1 MNKKVGIRREDMYK
15 WERRT
20 PLVPDD
26 ARALSD
32 QHGLEIVVQ
41 SSDKRVFTASDYQAA
56 GIKVVDDLS
65 DCPVIIGIKEIPIP
79 SLEDEKTYVFFSHTI
94 KGQPYNMA
102 MLQKIL
108 DRSCTLIDYE
118 KITDANGKRLIFFGN
133 FAGLAGIIDTLW
145 ALGRR
150 LQVQGIESPFTKVK
164 RALEYPDLKT
174 AKQELKEI
182 GQLIATDGLPDQI
195 TPLVVGFAGYGNVS
209 RGAQELFGLLPVE
222 EIAPEDLKR
231 ISAAHPKAKNALFK
245 AVFKEEHMAEPL
257 DSSRM
262 FDLQEYYSHP
272 ERFKGIFDRYLPYL
286 DVLVNCIYWEERYP
300 RLITKAQAREMYVD
314 QQARLKVIGDISCD
328 VEGAIE
334 CTVKATEP
342 DEPVFVYDPSTDKA
356 IDGVE
361 GNGPVIMAVEIL
373 PTELP
378 RESSTY
384 FSGVFKDYIPA
395 IASAD
400 YEVSFD
406 GLELPAEIKRAIVV
420 HRGKLTP
427 DYTYIEKYL

>member
-1 MNKKVGIRREDMYK
+1 
-15 WERRT
+15 
-20 PLVPDD
+20 
-26 ARALSD
+26 
-32 QHGLEIVVQ
+32 
-41 SSDKRVFTASDYQAA
+41 
-56 GIKVVDDLS
+56 
-65 DCPVIIGIKEIPIP
+65 
-79 SLEDEKTYVFFSHTI
+79 
-94 KGQPYNMA
+94 
-102 MLQKIL
+102 
-108 DRSCTLIDYE
+108 
-118 KITDANGKRLIFFGN
+118 
-133 FAGLAGIIDTLW
+133 
-145 ALGRR
+145 
-150 LQVQGIESPFTKVK
+150 
-164 RALEYPDLKT
+164 
-174 AKQELKEI
+174 
-182 GQLIATDGLPDQI
+182 
-195 TPLVVGFAGYGNVS
+195 
-209 RGAQELFGLLPVE
+209 
-222 EIAPEDLKR
+222 
-231 ISAAHPKAKNALFK
+231 
-245 AVFKEEHMAEPL
+245 
-257 DSSRM
+257 M

-300 RLITKAQAREMYVD
+300 RLITKTQAREMYVD

>member
-1 MNKKVGIRREDMYK
+1 
-15 WERRT
+15 
-20 PLVPDD
+20 
-26 ARALSD
+26 
-32 QHGLEIVVQ
+32 
-41 SSDKRVFTASDYQAA
+41 
-56 GIKVVDDLS
+56 
-65 DCPVIIGIKEIPIP
+65 
-79 SLEDEKTYVFFSHTI
+79 
-94 KGQPYNMA
+94 
-102 MLQKIL
+102 
-108 DRSCTLIDYE
+108 
-118 KITDANGKRLIFFGN
+118 
-133 FAGLAGIIDTLW
+133 
-145 ALGRR
+145 
-150 LQVQGIESPFTKVK
+150 
-164 RALEYPDLKT
+164 
-174 AKQELKEI
+174 
-182 GQLIATDGLPDQI
+182 
-195 TPLVVGFAGYGNVS
+195 
-209 RGAQELFGLLPVE
+209 
-222 EIAPEDLKR
+222 
-231 ISAAHPKAKNALFK
+231 
-245 AVFKEEHMAEPL
+245 
-257 DSSRM
+257 
-262 FDLQEYYSHP
+262 
-272 ERFKGIFDRYLPYL
+272 
-286 DVLVNCIYWEERYP
+286 
-300 RLITKAQAREMYVD
+300 MYVD